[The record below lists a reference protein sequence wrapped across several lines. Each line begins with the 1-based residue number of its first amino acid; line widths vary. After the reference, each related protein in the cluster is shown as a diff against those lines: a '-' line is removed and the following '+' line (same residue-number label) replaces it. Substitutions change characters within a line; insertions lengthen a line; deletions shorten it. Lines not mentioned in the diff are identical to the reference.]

1 MANIDF
7 TKMTADESL
16 ASLLSLAAKKSI
28 LKKAVFSKPHDKSVV
43 RMVATLR
50 IIGKKEVLQAE
61 YFMSDNKAIH
71 KNIALNELDT
81 ALADIISGFSQIN
94 VITTA
99 GDCELRRSK
108 SGKTTLIGGNKLLSA
123 IDGEGAAKV
132 EARGNDRQKE
142 RILKGNEPFLVLLGV
157 SDENGRIYDKKRSKF
172 NQINR
177 FLEMIRD
184 VEDNLPSDEINICDL
199 CCGKSYLSFA
209 AYHYF
214 ANVRKMRVTMYGAD
228 LKSDVIAYCN
238 EVSSKL
244 SFDGLHFVC
253 ADINDFSPEWE
264 NSRGV
269 DLVISLHACDTATDI
284 VIGKA
289 IEWHSKV
296 VLSTPCCHHEL
307 NHTLNC
313 PALSFIADYSMLR
326 QKLCDAA
333 TDALR
338 LKLLEANGY
347 SSDALELIDPEETPK
362 NIMLRAVLKKNFS
375 KNSAAAKKAALEYEA
390 AKSFLLGK

>member
-1 MANIDF
+1 MKIDI
-7 TKMTADESL
+7 TKLSPDEAL
-16 ASLLSLAAKKSI
+16 AKVLSLVSEKSI
-28 LKKAVFSKPHDKSVV
+28 LKKAVFSKPRDKSVV

-50 IIGKKEVLQAE
+50 IIGKKEMLQAE

-71 KNIALNELDT
+71 KNIAFFELYD
-81 ALADIISGFSQIN
+81 ALLTIIPEFNQVNIM
-94 VITTA
+94 TTA

-108 SGKTTLIGGNKLLSA
+108 SGKSTLIGTNKLLAA
-123 IDGEGAAKV
+123 ISDETEKV
-132 EARGNDRQKE
+132 ALSGNDRKKE
-142 RILKGNEPFLVLLGV
+142 RILKGDEPFLVLLGV

-184 VEDNLPSDEINICDL
+184 VEDSLPADEINICDL

-214 ANVRKMRVTMYGAD
+214 RNVKGMSVKMYGAD
-228 LKSDVIAYCN
+228 LKSDVIEYCSD
-238 EVSSKL
+238 VAKKL
-244 SFDGLHFVC
+244 AFEGLRFVC
-253 ADINDFSPEWE
+253 ADINNFEPEWE
-264 NSRGV
+264 NGKGV

-284 VIGKA
+284 VIKKA
-289 IEWHSKV
+289 IEWHARV
-296 VLSTPCCHHEL
+296 ILSTPCCHHEL

-313 PALSFIADYSMLR
+313 SALSFIADYSMLK

-347 SSDALELIDPEETPK
+347 TADALELIDPEETPK
-362 NIMLRAVLKKNFS
+362 NIMLRAVARKNFS
-375 KNSAAAKKAALEYEA
+375 KNSPAAKKAALEYEA

>member
-1 MANIDF
+1 MKIDI
-7 TKMTADESL
+7 TKLSPDEAL
-16 ASLLSLAAKKSI
+16 AKVLSLVSEKSI
-28 LKKAVFSKPHDKSVV
+28 LKKAVFSKPRDKSVV

-50 IIGKKEVLQAE
+50 IIGKKEMLQAE

-71 KNIALNELDT
+71 KNIAFFELYD
-81 ALADIISGFSQIN
+81 ALLTIIPEFNQVNIM
-94 VITTA
+94 TTA

-108 SGKTTLIGGNKLLSA
+108 SGKSTLIGTNKLLAA
-123 IDGEGAAKV
+123 ISDETEKV
-132 EARGNDRQKE
+132 TLSGNDRKKE
-142 RILKGNEPFLVLLGV
+142 RILKGDEPFLVLLGV

-184 VEDNLPSDEINICDL
+184 VEDSLPADEINICDL

-214 ANVRKMRVTMYGAD
+214 RNVKSMSVKMYGAD
-228 LKSDVIAYCN
+228 LKSDVIEYCSD
-238 EVSSKL
+238 VAKKL
-244 SFDGLHFVC
+244 AFEGLRFVC
-253 ADINDFSPEWE
+253 ADINNFEPEWE
-264 NSRGV
+264 NGKGV

-284 VIGKA
+284 VIEKA
-289 IEWHSKV
+289 IEWHARV
-296 VLSTPCCHHEL
+296 ILSTPCCHHEL

-313 PALSFIADYSMLR
+313 SALSFIADYSMLK

-347 SSDALELIDPEETPK
+347 TADALELIDPEETPK
-362 NIMLRAVLKKNFS
+362 NIMLRAVARKNFS
-375 KNSAAAKKAALEYEA
+375 KNSPAAKKAALEYEA